1 MQRAAFM
8 AVLSFL
14 FFLAMMVGFYLR
26 QNLGYFLLASAFLL
40 VYLATML
47 SLFSQR
53 RTAVNIF
60 ENGITY
66 KKFSARW
73 DEISATE
80 TAERPGG
87 RAGLELRK
95 RTGESVT
102 LPDTVNDA
110 ERMLSSVRQR
120 VSKAA

>member
-73 DEISATE
+73 DEILATE
-80 TAERPGG
+80 TLERRSG
-87 RAGLELRK
+87 RTRLELRK